1 MGWGRWRA
9 IWKRVTE
16 REPSR
21 RKGEGAGQDWGREGV
36 RRGELM
42 RPRLGKEGLVE
53 VCGDHQPRHV
63 GK

>member
-1 MGWGRWRA
+1 MEEGHR
-9 IWKRVTE
+9 
-16 REPSR
+16 
-21 RKGEGAGQDWGREGV
+21 EGAFPEEGRGCWPGLGEREGV

-42 RPRLGKEGLVE
+42 GPRLGKEGLVE